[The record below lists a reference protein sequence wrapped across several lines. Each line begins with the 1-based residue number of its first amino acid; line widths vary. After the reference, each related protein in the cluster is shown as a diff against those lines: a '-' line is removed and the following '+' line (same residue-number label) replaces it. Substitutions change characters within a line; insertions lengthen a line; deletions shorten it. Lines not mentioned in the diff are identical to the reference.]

1 MTPTPSPGGLVGSPL
16 PVCPPGSSG
25 GPTGRPGPASKVPHL
40 TVTLPLSLAFDPT
53 STWWVTGRPNPVHDS
68 AHRIPGRG
76 PAVGTD
82 KEQSYMHH
90 FTAIEALPLVKP
102 QSRTPKPGA
111 RISVFASEGEL
122 RPQALQITG
131 TAAELLAF
139 AAGIRDAV
147 HLVEMRQLAESMEP
161 IPGTV
166 TS

>member
-1 MTPTPSPGGLVGSPL
+1 M
-16 PVCPPGSSG
+16 
-25 GPTGRPGPASKVPHL
+25 
-40 TVTLPLSLAFDPT
+40 
-53 STWWVTGRPNPVHDS
+53 
-68 AHRIPGRG
+68 
-76 PAVGTD
+76 
-82 KEQSYMHH
+82 YH

-111 RISVFASEGEL
+111 RISVFASEGKYS
-122 RPQALQITG
+122 PNVLQVTG

-147 HLVEMRQLAESMEP
+147 HLVEMRQLAESMDP